1 MNHKQM
7 TAEISNAGKEK
18 PRNMLCFCRDT
29 RWTEGGGPFE
39 IQIAL
44 ATFGILALELAVIRW
59 TSSQIRIFA
68 YFNNLVL
75 IGAFLGMGFGVAL
88 GRRYGGLLHWTMPAL
103 LLLSI
108 PLAFS
113 EQLGLV
119 HMAFPDKGVFLWG
132 GEQLQGNA
140 FQYLR
145 NLFLFIFLF
154 ELIVLVFL
162 LAGAAVGCLFSK
174 LPPLRAY
181 SFDLAGSLVGII
193 GFTVA
198 TLFNASPPVWLLIG
212 GLPFVW
218 LSRKPLALV
227 CLAATVLLGWY
238 SISGAVYSPYNRIDI
253 QGGDRSYVLEVN
265 RDFHQYMHDLS
276 DRALT
281 DTTRPTEK
289 LKEGLFL
296 RDIYDLPFQMNP
308 HRDQALIVGS
318 GTGNDVQ
325 AALRNGYRKV
335 FSVDIDGE
343 IIDLGKRLHP
353 EKPYDDKRV
362 VPVVNDAR
370 AFFEQYQGKPFD
382 NICYGLLDSHA
393 MFSSMSSLRL
403 DNYVY
408 TEEGIRA
415 AWKHLSPEGHLSIS
429 FSIFAGKWISD
440 RLFWTITKATG
451 KKPVAVYHGMHY
463 GATYVVAP
471 DMSNLVLTRL
481 KGYPRLTPERN
492 IKAVRTTTDD
502 WPFLYIRPGHI
513 PWGYVIV
520 LGTILIFAAATTPLA
535 FGRKALSSDFDPVL
549 FFMGAAFLLIETRGV
564 TSLSLVFGSTWIVN
578 SAIFAGILI
587 TVLVANM
594 AVARFRFQNSLPWF
608 FGLFLALILLWR
620 FDAALLNQFSM
631 LSRGLIG
638 GLVNAL
644 PIGFAGVIVS
654 ISLARSANP
663 TASLGSN
670 LLGSVVGGCLEYF
683 SMYIGLQTLVL
694 LAMVLYLAALYH
706 LIKKRRLRTLWPSV
720 KQMS

>member
-1 MNHKQM
+1 MGGQVNI
-7 TAEISNAGKEK
+7 TEK
-18 PRNMLCFCRDT
+18 RKSRAAINFFSDT
-29 RWTEGGGPFE
+29 RWIERRGPIE

-44 ATFGILALELAVIRW
+44 ATFGILALELAIIRW

-75 IGAFLGMGFGVAL
+75 IGAFMGMGLGVAL
-88 GRRYGGLLHWTMPAL
+88 GRRFGGLMHWTLPAL

-113 EQLGLV
+113 EHLGLI

-132 GEQLQGNA
+132 GERLQGDA
-140 FQYLR
+140 VQYLC
-145 NLFLFIFLF
+145 NVVLFIFLF
-154 ELIVLVFL
+154 ELIVIVFL
-162 LAGAAVGCLFSK
+162 MAGAAVGCLFAK

-181 SFDLAGSLVGII
+181 SFDLAGSLFGII

-198 TLFNASPPVWLLIG
+198 TLFNASPPIWLLIG

-218 LSRKPLALV
+218 LSRKPLSLV
-227 CLAATVLLGWY
+227 CLAATILLGWY
-238 SISGAVYSPYNRIDI
+238 SINEAVYSPYNRIDI
-253 QGGDRSYVLEVN
+253 QTGDRSYVLEVN

-281 DTTRPTEK
+281 DTTRPAEK
-289 LKEGLFL
+289 LQEGLFL
-296 RDIYDLPFQMNP
+296 RDVYDLPFQMNT
-308 HRDQALIVGS
+308 HRGQALIVGS

-343 IIDLGKRLHP
+343 IIALGKRLHP
-353 EKPYDDKRV
+353 EKPYSDSRV

-370 AFFEQYQGKPFD
+370 AFFEQYQGEPFD

-415 AWKHLSPEGHLSIS
+415 AWEHLSSGGHLSIS

-451 KKPVAVYHGMHY
+451 KKPVAVYHGMHH
-463 GATYVVAP
+463 GATYMVAP
-471 DMSNLVLTRL
+471 NMGNLIHTRL
-481 KGYPRLTPERN
+481 KGYPRLIPERT

-502 WPFLYIRPGHI
+502 WPFLYIRPGHM

-520 LGTILIFAAATTPLA
+520 LGAILIIAAVTTPLA
-535 FGRKALSSDFDPVL
+535 FGRKALTSDFDPVL

-578 SAIFAGILI
+578 SAIFAGILT
-587 TVLVANM
+587 TVLGANLC
-594 AVARFRFQNSLPWF
+594 VARFRFQNALPWF
-608 FGLFLALILLWR
+608 FGLFMALSLLWG
-620 FDAALLNQFSM
+620 FDTAMLNQFSM
-631 LSRGLIG
+631 LSRGFIG
-638 GLVNAL
+638 GIVNAL
-644 PIGFAGVIVS
+644 PIGFAGIIVS

-683 SMYIGLQTLVL
+683 SMYIGLQALVL
-694 LAMVLYLAALYH
+694 LAAVLYLAALYF
-706 LIKKRRLRTLWPSV
+706 LIKTRRQRPLRA
-720 KQMS
+720 

>member
-1 MNHKQM
+1 MPESGQR
-7 TAEISNAGKEK
+7 E
-18 PRNMLCFCRDT
+18 RNKFLKLLPAFTDSS
-29 RWTEGGGPFE
+29 WTKGGGSAGVK
-39 IQIAL
+39 IAL

-88 GRRYGGLLHWTMPAL
+88 GRRYGGLLHGTLPAL

-113 EQLGLV
+113 EPLGLV

-132 GEQLQGNA
+132 AETLRGGA

-145 NLFLFIFLF
+145 NLVIFILLF
-154 ELIVLVFL
+154 ELIVFVFL
-162 LAGAAVGCLFSK
+162 LAGTAVGRLFSE

-181 SFDLAGSLVGII
+181 SFDLAGSLVGIL
-193 GFTVA
+193 GFTAA
-198 TLFNASPPVWLLIG
+198 TQFNAGPPVWLLIG

-218 LSRKPLALV
+218 LSRKPISLV
-227 CLAATVLLGWY
+227 CLVAVVGLGWY
-238 SISGAVYSPYNRIDI
+238 SVGEAVYSPYNRIDI
-253 QGGDRSYVLEVN
+253 QTGQRSYVLEVN

-281 DTTRPTEK
+281 DTTRPAEK
-289 LKEGLFL
+289 LQESLFL
-296 RDIYDLPFQMNP
+296 RDTYDLPFQVNT
-308 HRDQALIVGS
+308 HRGQALIVGS

-343 IIDLGKRLHP
+343 IIALGKRLHP
-353 EKPYDDKRV
+353 EKPYGDQRV

-370 AFFEQYQGKPFD
+370 AFFEQYRGEPFD
-382 NICYGLLDSHA
+382 HICYGLLDSHA
-393 MFSSMSSLRL
+393 MFSAMSSLRL

-415 AWKHLSPEGHLSIS
+415 AWEHLSPQGHLSIS

-451 KKPVAVYHGMHY
+451 QKPVAVYHGMHY

-471 DMSNLVLTRL
+471 QMDKLALTRL
-481 KGYPRLTPERN
+481 KGYPRLTPERD
-492 IKAVRTTTDD
+492 IKAVRTTSDD

-513 PWGYVIV
+513 PWGYMLV
-520 LGTILIFAAATTPLA
+520 LGTILIIAAATTPLA
-535 FGRKALSSDFDPVL
+535 FGRKALTSDFDPVL

-587 TVLVANM
+587 TVLGANLC
-594 AVARFRFQNSLPWF
+594 VARFRFQNALPWF
-608 FGLFLALILLWR
+608 CGLFLALLLLWR
-620 FDAALLNQFSM
+620 FDTAWLNQFS
-631 LSRGLIG
+631 LFSRGLIG
-638 GLVNAL
+638 GLANAL
-644 PIGFAGVIVS
+644 PIGFAGIIVS
-654 ISLARSANP
+654 ISLARSFNP
-663 TASLGSN
+663 TAALGSN

-683 SMYIGLQTLVL
+683 SMYIGLRALVL
-694 LAMVLYLAALYH
+694 LAMVLCLAALYH
-706 LIKKRRLRTLWPSV
+706 LIKMRGTETD
-720 KQMS
+720 